1 MSSDITISV
10 TNVSKRFEMYAQ
22 PRDRLL
28 QFLSFSRRQYF
39 KEFWALRDVSIEVAK
54 GETLGILGRNG
65 SGKSTLLQIIAGT
78 LSPTFGGVRSN
89 GVLAALLELGSGFNP
104 DFTGRENVYLNGSV
118 LGFSQEEMNARFES
132 IASFADIGEHLDQP
146 VRTYSSG
153 MYVRLAFAVQACVE
167 PQILIVDEALSVG
180 DEKFQRKCFDYIERL
195 RSDGCS
201 ILLVTHSTATV
212 EKFCQRAAL
221 LHKGELH
228 SLGPAK
234 EIVDQY
240 HALLYSDEK
249 AYLRY
254 LNNQTS
260 VVEPALTVGRAAS
273 ESDRSDGLASQSL
286 ESQMTENS
294 GLKAIIKTWEVLGR
308 SGDYSE
314 AFRVGEDV
322 KIRFYVDVLEPV
334 QEIQAGILIRTV
346 EGVSAFGTS
355 TLYYDKNYLEAQPN
369 TTLEFEFNLN
379 LALCSGTY
387 FITLAIAEAIS
398 HGDMTYLDRKTDV
411 IVLKVSEPRAL
422 YSGIAALKSSVSV
435 HEVRSL

>member
-1 MSSDITISV
+1 MSSEIAISV
-10 TNVSKRFEMYAQ
+10 KNVSKRFEMYAQ

-28 QFLSFSRRQYF
+28 QFLSFGKRQYF
-39 KEFWALRDVSIEVAK
+39 KEFWALRDISLDVAR
-54 GETLGILGRNG
+54 GETFGILGRNG

-78 LSPTFGGVRSN
+78 LFPTTGEVHTS

-118 LGFSQEEMNARFES
+118 LGFSREEMDARFDN
-132 IASFADIGEHLDQP
+132 IAGFADIGEHLDQP
-146 VRTYSSG
+146 VKTYSSG

-195 RSDGCS
+195 RSNGCS

-228 SLGPAK
+228 GLGSAK

-254 LNNQTS
+254 MNNQILVVDPVSTVDEAPAHCTS
-260 VVEPALTVGRAAS
+260 E
-273 ESDRSDGLASQSL
+273 ESNSVSL
-286 ESQMTENS
+286 ESEPQESS
-294 GLKAIIKTWEVLGR
+294 GLRAIIKTWEVLDQAGGYSEVFR
-308 SGDYSE
+308 SGDE
-314 AFRVGEDV
+314 V
-322 KIRFYVDVLEPV
+322 KIRFYVDVLVPV
-334 QEIQAGILIRTV
+334 SEIQGGVLIRTV
-346 EGVSAFGTS
+346 EGVPAFGTS
-355 TLYYDKNYLEAQPN
+355 SLYHEKNFLNAKSHSTLQFD
-369 TTLEFEFNLN
+369 FNLR
-379 LALCSGTY
+379 LSLCPGTY
-387 FITLAIAEAIS
+387 FVTLAIAEAIS
-398 HGDMTYLDRKTDV
+398 HGDMSYLDRKTDV
-411 IVLKVSEPRAL
+411 IILKVSETRTL
-422 YSGIAALKSSVSV
+422 CSGIAALKSSVSV
-435 HEVRSL
+435 EEVRSS